1 MEGITT
7 ALTTAFGTSVT
18 ACQGVLSDILPVGM
32 GLITAMLVVRF
43 AIKAFKMLG
52 NKA

>member
-7 ALTTAFGTSVT
+7 ALTTAFSTSVT
-18 ACQGVLSDILPVGM
+18 SRQSILGDVLPIGM

-43 AIKAFKMLG
+43 AIKSFKMLG

>member
-1 MEGITT
+1 MEGMTT
-7 ALTTAFGTSVT
+7 ALTTAFSTSVT
-18 ACQGVLSDILPVGM
+18 SCQSILGDVLPIGM

-43 AIKAFKMLG
+43 AIKSFKMLG

>member
-7 ALTTAFGTSVT
+7 ALTTAFSTTVTS
-18 ACQGVLSDILPVGM
+18 CQDILGDILPIGM
-32 GLITAMLVVRF
+32 GLITAVLVVKF